1 MKRFALFLSALLI
14 GCSSPEPPPE
24 PSSEPLVVYAAVE
37 DGERLAATLGEFTSA
52 TGIAVDVR
60 PGTATEHVDAMIAKT
75 GDPADV
81 LILDD
86 VIEIWRAADRGALR
100 PIASAA
106 ISEHHDSLR
115 DPDALWFVNE
125 IRPLAV
131 ARADEVEPWIVNVEE
146 LGEPSFAG
154 RLCLSSPELVTNR
167 ALIANFIEQIG
178 VREAERL
185 VRRWVRNL
193 AQAPYP
199 DEASL
204 RAAVRSGDCDYGI
217 VSNPHTVFGNWE
229 KTPPQAY
236 GATALGVGRHAA
248 SPAAAQELAD
258 WMLRNASI
266 RIPSYAALPHAG
278 IAGWRDEEVRLLAE
292 RAGYR

>member
-1 MKRFALFLSALLI
+1 MRRVALLFCALLV
-14 GCSSPEPPPE
+14 GCSAPELPP
-24 PSSEPLVVYAAVE
+24 EPLVVYAAVE

-52 TGIAVDVR
+52 TDIHVDLR
-60 PGTATEHVDAMIAKT
+60 QGGATEHVDAMIAKT

-81 LILDD
+81 LITDD
-86 VIEIWRAADRGALR
+86 VVEIWRAADRGALR

-106 ISEHHDSLR
+106 MSEHHASLR

-125 IRPLAV
+125 VRPLAV
-131 ARADEVEPWIVNVEE
+131 ARAGDAAPWLVSFEE
-146 LGEPSFAG
+146 LGGPSYAG

-167 ALIANFIEQIG
+167 ALIANLIEQIG

-193 AQAPYP
+193 AQPPYA

-204 RAAVRSGDCDYGI
+204 RAAVRSGACDYGI

-229 KTPPQAY
+229 KAPPQAY

-248 SPAAAQELAD
+248 SPEAAQALAD
-258 WMLRNASI
+258 WMLRHASV